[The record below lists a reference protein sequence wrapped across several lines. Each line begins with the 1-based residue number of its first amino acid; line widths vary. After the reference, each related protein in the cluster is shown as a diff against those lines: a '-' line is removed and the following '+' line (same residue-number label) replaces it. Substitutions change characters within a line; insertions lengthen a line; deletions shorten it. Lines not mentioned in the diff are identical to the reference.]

1 MSININC
8 ECASTRIHMLQL
20 VHRLLTPHS
29 APQKATQSHLQAQLG
44 QVTSFVL
51 GFIYTNVYANACFCG
66 PLGWGTTC
74 SAVHM
79 QDEILANGIPS
90 DNPAFIR
97 LQNFLFWYVCW
108 PGQMEFSSCQQKAL
122 HFVVHSLL
130 TLKYLRKLSSGKMIT
145 SNFNQA
151 AALTYLRLD
160 WASFILPHKIIRSD
174 FRKVQLGGH
183 AEISLQL
190 TTKVTS
196 S

>member
-1 MSININC
+1 MCFDSHTYVAISSSPPDSSLSSTKGDPIPPSGSIRASDQL
-8 ECASTRIHMLQL
+8 CA
-20 VHRLLTPHS
+20 RLYLY
-29 APQKATQSHLQAQLG
+29 KCVCKCVFLWATWVA
-44 QVTSFVL
+44 
-51 GFIYTNVYANACFCG
+51 A
-66 PLGWGTTC
+66 C

-97 LQNFLFWYVCW
+97 LQNFLFWYVCG
-108 PGQMEFSSCQQKAL
+108 PGQMEFSSCQQKA

-130 TLKYLRKLSSGKMIT
+130 TLKYLRKLSSGKLIT